1 MILTLSTVKS
11 QGSRRW
17 YPMGQSEMLKVILRQ
32 SFDHPSLLEVI
43 VSMSAH
49 DYAMNFKAQG
59 ASSQLVQRSLQD
71 AFYIR
76 SHIIRSIQALLN
88 KPNEIYSESALLLIG
103 HLFVTEVRPNISPFT
118 LHSLTDLLG
127 SGGEPESGRR
137 TYRRSSKNSTCFGRP

>member
-1 MILTLSTVKS
+1 MTGYILTILTVRS

-17 YPMGQSEMLKVILRQ
+17 YPKGQSEMLKVILRQ

-43 VSMSAH
+43 ISMSAH

-59 ASSQLVQRSLQD
+59 AASQLVQRSLQD

-88 KPNEIYSESALLLIG
+88 KPNEIYSEAAVLVIG
-103 HLFVTEVRPNISPFT
+103 HLFVTEV
-118 LHSLTDLLG
+118 
-127 SGGEPESGRR
+127 
-137 TYRRSSKNSTCFGRP
+137 